1 MAPIKRLVLDVL
13 KPHEPKM
20 VPFTEDLCEEESITG
35 ITSKLV
41 EIEENV
47 RTVRI
52 TIEGEDL
59 DTEAI
64 EARIEHLSGTVHSVD
79 EVSCG
84 KEIIEDRWVAH

>member
-20 VPFTEDLCEEESITG
+20 VPFTEQLCEVDEITG
-35 ITSKLV
+35 VTSKLI

-47 RTVRI
+47 RTIRV

-59 DTEAI
+59 DLDEI
-64 EARIEHLSGTVHSVD
+64 EATITDLSGSVHSVD

-84 KEIIEDRWVAH
+84 REIVEDPYISY